1 DNTAVT
7 WSASAGTISDS
18 GFFTAPKVTSSTPVT
33 IIATSAN
40 KGIVTGEA
48 GTSGTSKAHGFG
60 SPVSASGPST
70 SAKASSTVTVTP
82 PGSPAAL
89 AVSTNSLPTADA
101 STAYTATLSAT
112 GGATPYRWSL
122 ASGTLPTGIE
132 LQASNGIMA
141 GTTSVTGSFPLT
153 AKVTDASGRSATAA
167 LNLTVSSSSGSGGGG
182 GNTSGFDGPAE

>member
-1 DNTAVT
+1 MCKARRLEVAKCSRGDRNLIPNFVVVSLLLCLAGLTTACSSLPSQTGTAGSSTSPSSNSTRISLSPGSATLGSQQQLQFTARISGSDNTAVT

-82 PGSPAAL
+82 TGSPA
-89 AVSTNSLPTADA
+89 
-101 STAYTATLSAT
+101 
-112 GGATPYRWSL
+112 
-122 ASGTLPTGIE
+122 
-132 LQASNGIMA
+132 
-141 GTTSVTGSFPLT
+141 
-153 AKVTDASGRSATAA
+153 
-167 LNLTVSSSSGSGGGG
+167 
-182 GNTSGFDGPAE
+182 